1 MDSTFPATVTPQRVN
16 IQATITKTVH
26 NKWFQWAVIA
36 FVAYL
41 AWRYYVNPWLMS
53 RKMKAPAVMMMPMS
67 GTPATAQTGMP
78 EKYTQ
83 YAAVSDKMMPAKK
96 DDMLD
101 GFSELD
107 NPLAEYKK

>member
-1 MDSTFPATVTPQRVN
+1 MDSTFPATVTPQRMN

-41 AWRYYVNPWLMS
+41 AWRYYLNPYLTS
-53 RKMKAPAVMMMPMS
+53 RKMSAAPAMMVM
-67 GTPATAQTGMP
+67 PAKT

-83 YAAVSDKMMPAKK
+83 YAAVNDKPMAATKK
-96 DDMLD
+96 DDMLQ